1 MKNIIAIALAL
12 TMMLSF
18 AACSQK
24 DSGSSSPS
32 GMPGTS
38 TTVPTATPAAT
49 PSPTPSMEPSAT
61 PSADVGG
68 NDEQNGEGQGNGEV
82 TPEAIWNAIY
92 DEYGDTFP
100 VTEAVPAETLKDV
113 AGIDPE
119 KLESFVFQFPM
130 MNVSASEFFIGKCKE
145 GQFESVKEEVMAHQA
160 ALAEQWGQY
169 LPEQLKLVENYVLET
184 ADNYIFFAVAEKA
197 EDAAE
202 VFKGYFE

>member
-1 MKNIIAIALAL
+1 MKNIIALALAL

-18 AACSQK
+18 AACANK
-24 DSGSSSPS
+24 NSGSSSPS
-32 GMPGTS
+32 DVPGTS

-49 PSPTPSMEPSAT
+49 PSAT
-61 PSADVGG
+61 PSAVPSPTPTADVG
-68 NDEQNGEGQGNGEV
+68 DDGQDSGEV
-82 TPEAIWNAIY
+82 TPEAIWNDIY
-92 DEYGDTFP
+92 EQYGDTFP
-100 VTEAVPAETLKDV
+100 VTESVPADVLKDI

-202 VFKGYFE
+202 IFKGYFK